1 MVDWRTL
8 ALYYSTLILPYHPAG
23 YGEKDIQLQL
33 ILQTSWEGLQGILKN
48 KDVLQGSNHRHI
60 LLDTHISPK
69 HLSESFF
76 SHVIKI
82 YDMQEMKTLQSFYE
96 LIIRKCNKQQMA
108 KQNIYPLYAFLRCL
122 SKELI
127 ESRFNALT
135 LRLSNTFTKN
145 VLDILDLYYWLTR
158 YIPPEHLVAAYLST
172 LPRQVAERLA
182 GGQIRAL
189 EINSI
194 DTPVDAHTHLTAIH
208 PTLIAR
214 LQIASPIL
222 IPRYIHAIKKSTK
235 QVLKELRET
244 EVEKTKVIVKLSLI
258 HAILRILIY
267 FKIFRQIDLMCFR
280 KKIKNLVDEIL
291 QTYSVPSLAILKNLY
306 RAFLNELKEAYLHTS
321 SVFAIDPLAMI
332 LHTNP
337 IRAEHMIIQEAI
349 RRAHLDKE
357 MAQLL
362 VFYIRL
368 SSLLHRYLVL
378 QPGYRSLEVFS
389 LFYRRAEIMNPK
401 VFEKLLLSTMQAV
414 ADYYSGV
421 QVHAKA
427 SPRDKKML
435 RSIAR
440 NIDKDLFLFL
450 SFIKKGDCY
459 TSIPLC
465 WKAIRRASQVLSAIE
480 SLLADKDVARLI
492 IGIDI
497 AGLEREEPNW
507 VYKPFLDYLRASYIE
522 RPLSISIHAGEDYY
536 NIFNGLRHIY
546 EAVELMDL
554 KQGDRIGHALA
565 LIANPQTGAV
575 TAEPRDQLLF
585 DLVFLIRMLE
595 ELDDTRAYPSLVS
608 RAERLAQSLFEETIT
623 VAQLDELYQALY
635 NPGQVLQA
643 LTLHSSMPGA
653 SKLAKYLYGLGFWPE
668 NISASIARLLARYLL
683 DGSVIEHASKHIE
696 VSNIIQITDPVIQ
709 GLAEQIKETL
719 ADLIVRREV
728 IIESCPISNVAI
740 RLQTGPSQHPLQL
753 LISRNLEFCIGS
765 DDPATL
771 GTDIYLD
778 QLVAKILLRE
788 KISEKKLRE
797 VFNEIVACK
806 SWLAVYRFLQNT
818 GRDEIKNR

>member
-1 MVDWRTL
+1 MAEVIRKTHSEPRHSVL
-8 ALYYSTLILPYHPAG
+8 RRLYKIFLNILKEVYPFTSSTL
-23 YGEKDIQLQL
+23 
-33 ILQTSWEGLQGILKN
+33 
-48 KDVLQGSNHRHI
+48 V
-60 LLDTHISPK
+60 
-69 HLSESFF
+69 
-76 SHVIKI
+76 V
-82 YDMQEMKTLQSFYE
+82 
-96 LIIRKCNKQQMA
+96 
-108 KQNIYPLYAFLRCL
+108 
-122 SKELI
+122 
-127 ESRFNALT
+127 
-135 LRLSNTFTKN
+135 
-145 VLDILDLYYWLTR
+145 
-158 YIPPEHLVAAYLST
+158 
-172 LPRQVAERLA
+172 
-182 GGQIRAL
+182 
-189 EINSI
+189 
-194 DTPVDAHTHLTAIH
+194 
-208 PTLIAR
+208 
-214 LQIASPIL
+214 
-222 IPRYIHAIKKSTK
+222 
-235 QVLKELRET
+235 
-244 EVEKTKVIVKLSLI
+244 
-258 HAILRILIY
+258 
-267 FKIFRQIDLMCFR
+267 
-280 KKIKNLVDEIL
+280 
-291 QTYSVPSLAILKNLY
+291 
-306 RAFLNELKEAYLHTS
+306 
-321 SVFAIDPLAMI
+321 DPLALALRMY
-332 LHTNP
+332 P
-337 IRAEHMIIQEAI
+337 VRAEHVVIQEAI
-349 RRAHLDKE
+349 RRAHTDNRI
-357 MAQLL
+357 ARLL
-362 VFYIRL
+362 AFYIRL
-368 SSLLHRYLVL
+368 SSTLHRYLVL
-378 QPGYRSLEVFS
+378 QPGYRGLEIFS
-389 LFYRRAEIMNPK
+389 LFYRRAELINPK
-401 VFEKLLLSTMQAV
+401 VFERLLLNTMQAV
-414 ADYYSGV
+414 VDYYSGV

-440 NIDKDLFLFL
+440 NMDNDLFLFL

-608 RAERLAQSLFEETIT
+608 RAERLAHGLFEETIT

-643 LTLHSSMPGA
+643 LMLHSSMPGA

-668 NISASIARLLARYLL
+668 NISGSIARLLARYLL
-683 DGSVIEHASKHIE
+683 DGSVIEHAGKHIE
-696 VSNIIQITDPVIQ
+696 VSNIIRITDPVIQ
-709 GLAEQIKETL
+709 GLAEQIKEIL

-753 LISRNLEFCIGS
+753 LISKNLEFCIGS